1 MGFGLENDLLLKL
14 LNDSLAGDKNK
25 AESGGQSVYMPIQ
38 KGSEVNWDKLLV
50 TARQHSVLSLLY
62 LVCEAENC
70 NIPKPVQDAVQKA
83 AVTAT
88 KQSYRLLFLSKFLV
102 YRLWE
107 AGISVVLLKGVA
119 TASFYPVS
127 EYRKSGDVDL
137 LLLDENKLEMCCRIL
152 LECGCIKKESQD
164 ALHHVTFMAEGGIE
178 IELHTLLAEPFDNRK
193 ANRYLAKLVPRCA
206 KQVQQKEIMGIS
218 LPILKDGYHAF
229 ELLLHMLQHFLRAG
243 FGLKLLCDWV
253 VFWNQEHSA
262 DECELYLKLVTESGM
277 KGFSDMV
284 TLVCCQY
291 LGLNQGNMAWMG
303 LDLNLD
309 SEEFMREVLEA
320 EEFGRSASD
329 RMVVLRGSG
338 LWDYVREFHHQMRLS
353 FPKSG
358 RCFLCWPILWI
369 ITFVRFVKNNRK
381 VRNVSTKEVFY
392 KASER
397 SKIIQQMKL
406 WKR

>member
-1 MGFGLENDLLLKL
+1 MGFGLENNLLLEL
-14 LNDSLAGDKNK
+14 LKDSLADDKEK
-25 AESGGQSVYMPIQ
+25 IEGVGQELSVKLQTESEI
-38 KGSEVNWDKLLV
+38 NWDKLLM

-62 LVCEAENC
+62 PMCEEENC
-70 NIPKPVQDAVQKA
+70 RMPKLVQDAVQKA
-83 AVTAT
+83 TVSAT

-102 YRLWE
+102 YRLQE

-119 TASFYPVS
+119 TASYYPVA

-137 LLLDENKLEMCCRIL
+137 LLLDGDNLETCSRIL
-152 LECGCIKKESQD
+152 TDCGCVKKESQD

-193 ANRYLAKLVPRCA
+193 INKYLEKIVLQCA
-206 KQVQQKEIMGIS
+206 GQVQQKEIMGIF

-253 VFWNQEHSA
+253 VFWNQEHSIE
-262 DECELYLKLVTESGM
+262 ECELYLKLVNESGM

-291 LGLNQGNMAWMG
+291 LGLNRSNVAWMG
-303 LDLNLD
+303 WDSTLDI
-309 SEEFMREVLEA
+309 EEFMREVLEA

-353 FPKSG
+353 FPKAG
-358 RCFLCWPILWI
+358 KCFLCWPVLWL

-381 VRNVSTKEVFY
+381 VRNVSTKEVFS

-397 SKIIQQMKL
+397 SKIIQQMNL
-406 WKR
+406 WKT

>member
-14 LNDSLAGDKNK
+14 LKDSLADDKEKIEYVGLRASQN
-25 AESGGQSVYMPIQ
+25 IQ
-38 KGSEVNWDKLLV
+38 KISEVNWDKLLM

-62 LVCEAENC
+62 PVCEGETC
-70 NIPKPVQDAVQKA
+70 RMPKTVQDAVQKA
-83 AVTAT
+83 AVSAT

-102 YRLWE
+102 YRLQE

-119 TASFYPVS
+119 TASYYPVA

-137 LLLDENKLEMCCRIL
+137 LLLDVDKLEECSRIL
-152 LECGCIKKESQD
+152 VDCGCVRKEGQD

-193 ANRYLAKLVPRCA
+193 VNRYLEKKVLQCA
-206 KQVQQKEIMGIS
+206 KQVQQKEIMGIF

-253 VFWNQEHSA
+253 VFWNQKHSKE
-262 DECELYLKLVTESGM
+262 ECELYLELVAESGM

-291 LGLNQGNMAWMG
+291 LGLNRGNVAWMG
-303 LDLNLD
+303 LNSSLD
-309 SEEFMREVLEA
+309 VEEFMREVLEA
-320 EEFGRSASD
+320 EEFGRSTSD
-329 RMVVLRGSG
+329 RMVVLRGNG
-338 LWDYVREFHHQMRLS
+338 FWDYVREFHHQMRLGFPRSGS
-353 FPKSG
+353 F
-358 RCFLCWPILWI
+358 FLCWPVLWM

-381 VRNVSTKEVFY
+381 VRNVSTKEVFN
-392 KASER
+392 KAFER
-397 SKIIQQMKL
+397 SKIIQQMRL
-406 WKR
+406 WKS